1 MEFLCLMSSLVS
13 VRLFVCCFYLCVL
26 LFVYFMHLG
35 SMFIVCCSVYFVP
48 AMLILSGVIETNLCS
63 GVFASPLLVGSKC
76 FTFFYETD
84 I

>member
-1 MEFLCLMSSLVS
+1 MFDVLVS
-13 VRLFVCCFYLCVL
+13 FGSFICLLF
-26 LFVYFMHLG
+26 LFVYFVVRIFYFLG
-35 SMFIVCCSVYFVP
+35 SMFVVCCSVYFVP
-48 AMLILSGVIETNLCS
+48 AVLMSSGVIETNLCS